1 MIVGDGTTDPAIES
15 GATLRTS
22 IGVGTGDAV
31 TFGAITGTTASA
43 SSTTIALPEYINIGN
58 FLGAFLVFREETSRA
73 GDDWYIITDFYSKD
87 RQYDFIYNQD
97 TNTIKLDAAES
108 AVQAREFRLTVFYK
122 G

>member
-1 MIVGDGTTDPAIES
+1 MLTNSTAIREQRDRISAKGKDGGSFIS
-15 GATLRTS
+15 R
-22 IGVGTGDAV
+22 GVL
-31 TFGAITGTTASA
+31 IIGTTASA